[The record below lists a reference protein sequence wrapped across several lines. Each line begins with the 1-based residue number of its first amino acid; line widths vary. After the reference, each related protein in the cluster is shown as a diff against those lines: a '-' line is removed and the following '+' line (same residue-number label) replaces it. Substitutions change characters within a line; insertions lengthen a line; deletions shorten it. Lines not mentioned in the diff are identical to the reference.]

1 MIKVENVSKKY
12 RDFRAVDNI
21 SFKIDK
27 GEIFGVVGPNGAGKT
42 SVIKMIVG
50 LIEPSQGDI
59 WISDYSIRN
68 QPEEAKRII
77 GYLPEETPVYED
89 MTAEEYLSFFGEIY
103 GIEKQKIKETADSIL
118 DDLNLKHRN
127 RKLGEMSKG
136 MRRKV
141 AIARSLINNPEVL
154 VYDEPTS
161 GLDPITSNYVMEY
174 IRSLRGE
181 KTILLTTHNL
191 YQAEKI
197 CDRVLILKD
206 GRKVAMGPVEDVK
219 QRFGGIRYALWFKLD
234 NVEEIGL
241 PVENRN
247 GFKVAFSSNMDEINY
262 LAKEVFRR
270 GGDVVRIEHQTLDLE
285 EVFLRAITQNY
296 KYSPF
301 T

>member
-12 RDFRAVDNI
+12 RDFKAVDNV

-59 WISDYSIRN
+59 WISDYNIKN

-103 GIEKQKIKETADSIL
+103 GIEKQKIRETADSIL

-141 AIARSLINNPEVL
+141 AIARSLINNPEIL

-206 GRKVAMGPVEDVK
+206 GREVAMGPVEDIK
-219 QRFGGIRYALWFKLD
+219 QMFGGIRYALWFKLD

-241 PVENRN
+241 PVENIN

-285 EVFLRAITQNY
+285 EVFLRVITQNY